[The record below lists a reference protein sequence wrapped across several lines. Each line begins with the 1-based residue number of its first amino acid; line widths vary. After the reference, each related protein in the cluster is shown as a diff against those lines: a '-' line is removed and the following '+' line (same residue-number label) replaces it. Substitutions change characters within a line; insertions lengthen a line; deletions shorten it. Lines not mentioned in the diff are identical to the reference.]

1 MGVPGVGMVD
11 RHPIEPRAEV
21 LLHLSRHIPG
31 EGPRVGKPVPVLRG
45 DDESALMPILAATFC
60 QRVTVC
66 RVCLGSVQS
75 AALAIAGGA
84 VPLQVTDMGIGRP
97 AAELHARDPGLDD
110 DAAHPL
116 SQPPGQRPLA

>member
-1 MGVPGVGMVD
+1 
-11 RHPIEPRAEV
+11 
-21 LLHLSRHIPG
+21 
-31 EGPRVGKPVPVLRG
+31 
-45 DDESALMPILAATFC
+45 MPILATTFC
-60 QRVTVC
+60 ERVAVC

-97 AAELHARDPGLDD
+97 TAGLQARDPGLDD

-116 SQPPGQRPLA
+116 SRPLVNRRSLELIGRGLAPANPAAPSLLGALSHASPTSSAAQSG